1 MTIHKNTTVIR
12 FKSGM
17 KTNATKPGDPCAAYR
32 RAGQTWLLVNE
43 KDSSEWS
50 CSVGTLRIML
60 DMATGVVQ
68 ARSLDELVS
77 YGDDSIL

>member
-12 FKSGM
+12 FKSGIE
-17 KTNATKPGDPCAAYR
+17 TNATKPGDMCTAYR

-43 KDSSEWS
+43 RDSSEWS
-50 CSVGTLRIML
+50 CPVGTLRTEL
-60 DMATGVVQ
+60 DMATDVVQ